1 MSSPTSLEGKVAAV
15 TGAGRGLGR
24 EFALALA
31 AAGAKVVVNDVGT
44 SLAGEGTDAG
54 PAREVA
60 DEIAAAGGE
69 AVANT
74 GSVAEW
80 ESAQTIVA
88 DALSAFGRI
97 DAIVNNAGIVRDT
110 FFFNMEVADW
120 RAVIDVHLH
129 GTFNVSRAAA
139 PHFKEQASGAFLH
152 VTSTSALI
160 GNLGQANY
168 SAAKL
173 GIAGLSKSIAL
184 DMERYGVRSN
194 CIAPFA
200 WSRMTDSIP
209 TDTPEGRARV
219 EKFKVMEAAKVAP
232 LAVYL
237 ASDAGAAVSGQIF
250 AVRANEIFLMGQS
263 RPLRS
268 IHRSEGW
275 TPETIAEH
283 AIPALS
289 GSFYPLEKSADVLS
303 WDPV

>member
-1 MSSPTSLEGKVAAV
+1 MATKLLRGAVAAV
-15 TGAGRGLGR
+15 TGAGRGIGR
-24 EFALALA
+24 EVALALA
-31 AAGAKVVVNDVGT
+31 SAGAKVVVNDVGT
-44 SLAGEGTDAG
+44 SLAGEGTDVG
-54 PAREVA
+54 PAQDVVA
-60 DEIAAAGGE
+60 EIAAVGGE
-69 AVANT
+69 AIANT
-74 GSVAEW
+74 ASVAEW
-80 ESAQTIVA
+80 DAAQTIVT
-88 DALSAFGRI
+88 DAVEAFGRV
-97 DAIVNNAGIVRDT
+97 DVIVNNAGIVRDK
-110 FFFNMEVADW
+110 FFFNMAIEDW

-139 PHFKEQASGAFLH
+139 PYFKDQGSGSFIH
-152 VTSTSALI
+152 VTSTSALV

-209 TDTPEGRARV
+209 TDTPEGLARV
-219 EKFKVMEAAKVAP
+219 ERFKVMEAAKIAP

-237 ASDAGAAVSGQIF
+237 ASTAARNVSGQIF

-268 IHRSEGW
+268 IHRGEGW
-275 TPETIAEH
+275 TAETIAEH
-283 AIPALS
+283 AIPALR
-289 GSFYPLEKSADVLS
+289 GSFYPLEKSTDVFS

>member
-1 MSSPTSLEGKVAAV
+1 MQTSLEGKVAAV

-44 SLAGEGTDAG
+44 SLGGEGEDAG
-54 PAREVA
+54 PAQEVVA
-60 DEIAAAGGE
+60 EITAAGGE

-80 ESAQTIVA
+80 ESAQRIVG
-88 DALSAFGRI
+88 DALENFGRI
-97 DAIVNNAGIVRDT
+97 DTVVNNAGIVRDK
-110 FFFNMEVADW
+110 FFFNMDVADW

-129 GTFNVSRAAA
+129 GTFHVSRAAA
-139 PHFKEQASGAFLH
+139 PHFKEQGSGSYVH
-152 VTSTSALI
+152 ITSTSALI

-173 GIAGLSKSIAL
+173 GIAALSKSIAL

-219 EKFKVMEAAKVAP
+219 EKFKAMEAAKVAP

-237 ASDAGAAVSGQIF
+237 ASDAAAEVSGQIF
-250 AVRANEIFLMGQS
+250 AVRANEIFVMSQA

-275 TPETIAEH
+275 TADTIAEH
-283 AIPALS
+283 AVPALRA
-289 GSFYPLEKSADVLS
+289 SFYPLEKSADVFI